1 MRVCRIQIC
10 RFRGIK
16 TATILLPQH
25 GVLVG
30 DNNCGK
36 TTILEALDL
45 VLGPDRLNKRPPI
58 NEHDFHRSEYRFDS
72 PETLASSSK
81 DPPDADGSETMAA
94 NVAPSESA
102 EPQIEITVTTTDL
115 SREQTARFGPFL
127 EFWDSSASELYRE
140 ADATGVDEDTVTPAL
155 RVSFVGHYDPEDDDF
170 SGSTFFTR
178 TRDEDDNPTPFTRRD
193 KRVCGFLYLRSLRT
207 GSRALSLERGSLL
220 DIILRIREVRPQLW
234 EDTIRA
240 LSTHEVAADP
250 ALGISPI
257 LKTISSALRK
267 YVPTDWGM
275 DPHLRVSSLT
285 RDHLRAVITAFIAT
299 GSGDHS
305 VPFYMQGR
313 GTINVL
319 VLALLS
325 EVAAAKDDVIFAME
339 EPETAIPPYAQKR
352 IVHEVRQRTGQSIF
366 TSHSPYVVE
375 EFGIEDVVVIE
386 RRSDGNAERHWISLP
401 PNLKVKRYQQEFR
414 TRFAEG
420 LLAPR
425 ILLAEGATEAAAF
438 PAVCRRL
445 EELDPCTYVS
455 LEALGICSL
464 NAGGET
470 ELPSLGDF
478 YGALGKSVFAVCDRQ
493 SDEKEELLGRSV
505 DVLLMHDEKGFE
517 SLVLNNTSDHACERF
532 VRGLDLP
539 PHLNGKYARVEGNER
554 AILRDY
560 FAWSKGTHGIA
571 DFLCQCEE
579 SEIPTWIRDACVRL
593 RRACAP
599 DGRVSN
605 DAAAQAMEEMVTD
618 NDDGAID

>member
-1 MRVCRIQIC
+1 MRVCRIQIH
-10 RFRGIK
+10 RFRGVK

-58 NEHDFHRSEYRFDS
+58 NEHDFYRSEYRSDAVKRPVTS
-72 PETLASSSK
+72 AE
-81 DPPDADGSETMAA
+81 DHPDADGLEAGPA
-94 NVAPSESA
+94 DLIPSKGV
-102 EPQIEITVTTTDL
+102 EPQIEITVTATDL

-127 EFWDSSASELYRE
+127 EFWNSSTLELYKD
-140 ADATGVDEDTVTPAL
+140 ADATGVDKNTVTPAL
-155 RVSFVGHYDPEDDDF
+155 RVTFVGHYDPEDDDF

-178 TRDEDDNPTPFTRRD
+178 TQEEDDRPTPFTRHD
-193 KRVCGFLYLRSLRT
+193 KRLCGFLYLRSLRT

-220 DIILRIREVRPQLW
+220 DIILRIKEVRPQLW

-240 LSTHEVAADP
+240 LGRHEVAADP

-267 YVPTDWGM
+267 YVPADWGM

-299 GSGDHS
+299 GSADHS

-325 EVAAAKDDVIFAME
+325 EVAAAKDNVIFAME

-375 EFGIEDVVVIE
+375 EFGIEEVVVIE
-386 RRSDGNAERHWISLP
+386 RRGDGNAERHRISLP
-401 PNLKVKRYQQEFR
+401 PNLKVKRYQQDFR

-445 EELDPCTYVS
+445 EELDPSTYVS

-493 SDEKEELLGRSV
+493 SDEKKKRLERSV
-505 DVLLMHDEKGFE
+505 EILLMHDEKGFE
-517 SLVLNNTSDHACERF
+517 ALVLNNTSDNACERF

-539 PHLNGKYARVEGNER
+539 PHLSSKYTRVDGNER
-554 AILRDY
+554 AILQDY
-560 FAWSKGTHGIA
+560 FVWSKGMHGIA

-593 RRACAP
+593 RSACTPQEGA
-599 DGRVSN
+599 SN
-605 DAAAQAMEEMVTD
+605 DAAAPLTEEMVTNND
-618 NDDGAID
+618 NGGID